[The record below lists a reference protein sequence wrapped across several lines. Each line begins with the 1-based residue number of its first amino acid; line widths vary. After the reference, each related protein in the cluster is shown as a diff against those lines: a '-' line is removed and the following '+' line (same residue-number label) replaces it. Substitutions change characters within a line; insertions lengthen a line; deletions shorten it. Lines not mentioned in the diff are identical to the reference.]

1 MGGTPSGEV
10 SSNYLKEFTQ
20 HYAFLKEQND
30 PRFGLIRVYKKR
42 NSEEE
47 VMVVK
52 RMYSSDEEYDYFQRE
67 LNIRLNFQH
76 KGLLHLLG
84 YQRESNS
91 NLCGHSR
98 VFELYSE
105 FHSHNLKKEIQKR
118 SATQVFIRLAFLFY
132 IFCLSIF
139 ILFFSCYF
147 SCFVFFFSF
156 LYFFP
161 HLSSSS
167 FLCHVHF
174 FSISQFFYLI
184 DLCSTLFL
192 FIHFKSLNLF

>member
-167 FLCHVHF
+167 FLCPCSYFLTFDNF
-174 FSISQFFYLI
+174 FISLIFVLLYFYL
-184 DLCSTLFL
+184 
-192 FIHFKSLNLF
+192 FILNR

>member
-10 SSNYLKEFTQ
+10 SSNYLKEFSQ
-20 HYAFLKEQND
+20 HYSFLKEQND

-42 NSEEE
+42 DSEEE

-118 SATQVFIRLAFLFY
+118 SASQV
-132 IFCLSIF
+132 
-139 ILFFSCYF
+139 
-147 SCFVFFFSF
+147 
-156 LYFFP
+156 
-161 HLSSSS
+161 
-167 FLCHVHF
+167 
-174 FSISQFFYLI
+174 YLI
-184 DLCSTLFL
+184 KFRFL
-192 FIHFKSLNLF
+192 

>member
-20 HYAFLKEQND
+20 HYSFLKEQND

-42 NSEEE
+42 DSEEE

-118 SATQVFIRLAFLFY
+118 SATQVPLSLVFVCKLSCSYLYLFIIFLV
-132 IFCLSIF
+132 F
-139 ILFFSCYF
+139 I
-147 SCFVFFFSF
+147 
-156 LYFFP
+156 
-161 HLSSSS
+161 
-167 FLCHVHF
+167 
-174 FSISQFFYLI
+174 FYLYMI
-184 DLCSTLFL
+184 TFVLRYFYQ
-192 FIHFKSLNLF
+192 F